1 MTMTKAETALLILAK
16 ALVTADGSTVCE
28 VTSEVRG
35 GVAYAYSV
43 ERVGEGMDRSAKV
56 FAEVRADGMAFVNNR
71 PVDIGFGV
79 PS

>member
-1 MTMTKAETALLILAK
+1 
-16 ALVTADGSTVCE
+16 
-28 VTSEVRG
+28 
-35 GVAYAYSV
+35 VAYAYSV

>member
-1 MTMTKAETALLILAK
+1 MTNTESALLDIAK
-16 ALVTADGSTVCE
+16 ALVTADGSTVDT

-43 ERVGEGMDRSAKV
+43 ERVGEGAYRSAKV
-56 FAEVRADGMAFVNNR
+56 FADVDSDGRAYVNNR

-79 PS
+79 GA